1 MINGDKMSY
10 IIIIPTYNGEKQ
22 GIEDLLISIKNQ
34 NMPPE
39 KICIIDSSSTDNTV
53 DICKKY
59 GCDIT
64 IIDKKDFNHGLTR
77 QKALDNNKNYDYAIF
92 MTQDILLYDE
102 NTCATLLSSFEIDD
116 VSAAYGRQLVNDNSS
131 FIEKVSRHFN
141 YGETSILKSKEDIA
155 KYGLSTAFF
164 SDSFAAYKIADM
176 LSISGFP
183 KTDFAE
189 DMLIAAKLILH
200 GKKVY
205 YNAEA
210 KVYHSHPYSLRA
222 EFERGKSI
230 GKMHKENK
238 WLIDTF
244 GKAEKK
250 GQELLKTLTPFKKLL
265 YIFQALP
272 KYIGYKISK
281 L

>member
-1 MINGDKMSY
+1 MSY

-34 NMPPE
+34 SMPPE
-39 KICIIDSSSTDNTV
+39 KICIIDSSSTDRTV
-53 DICKKY
+53 EICKKY

-64 IIDKKDFNHGLTR
+64 IINKKDFNHGLTR
-77 QKALDNNKNYDYAIF
+77 QLGIDNNKNYDYAMF
-92 MTQDILLYDE
+92 MTQDILLTDK
-102 NTCATLLSSFEIDD
+102 NTCGTLLSSFEIDD

-131 FIEKVSRHFN
+131 FIEKISRHFN
-141 YGETSILKSKEDIA
+141 YGETSLLKSKEDIET
-155 KYGLSTAFF
+155 YGISTAFC

-176 LSISGFP
+176 LSVGGFP

-189 DMLIAAKLILH
+189 DMLISAKLILQ

-205 YNAEA
+205 YNAQA
-210 KVYHSHPYSLRA
+210 KVIHSHPYSLKA
-222 EFERGKSI
+222 EYARGKAI

-250 GQELLKTLTPFKKLL
+250 GQELLKTLSPFKKLL
-265 YIFQALP
+265 YILQALP
-272 KYIGYKISK
+272 KYIGYKAGK
-281 L
+281 H

>member
-1 MINGDKMSY
+1 MSY

-22 GIEDLLISIKNQ
+22 GLEDLLISIKNQ
-34 NMPPE
+34 SMSPE
-39 KICIIDSSSTDNTV
+39 KICIIDSSSTDRTV
-53 DICKKY
+53 EICKKY

-64 IIDKKDFNHGLTR
+64 IINKKDFNHGLTR
-77 QKALDNNKNYDYAIF
+77 QLGIDNNKNYDYAIF
-92 MTQDILLYDE
+92 MTQDILLTDK
-102 NTCATLLSSFEIDD
+102 NTCETLLSSFEIDD

-131 FIEKVSRHFN
+131 FIEKISRHFN
-141 YGETSILKSKEDIA
+141 YGETSILKSKEDIE
-155 KYGLSTAFF
+155 KYGISTAFC
-164 SDSFAAYKIADM
+164 SDSFAAYKISDI
-176 LSISGFP
+176 LSVGGFP

-189 DMLIAAKLILH
+189 DMLISAKLILH

-205 YNAEA
+205 YNAQA
-210 KVYHSHPYSLRA
+210 KVVHSHPYSLKA
-222 EFERGKSI
+222 EYARGKAI

-250 GQELLKTLTPFKKLL
+250 GQELLKTLTPFKKIL

>member
-1 MINGDKMSY
+1 MSY

-22 GIEDLLISIKNQ
+22 GLEDLLISIKNQ
-34 NMPPE
+34 SMSPE
-39 KICIIDSSSTDNTV
+39 KICIIDSSSTDRSV
-53 DICKKY
+53 EICKKY

-64 IIDKKDFNHGLTR
+64 IINKKDFNHGLTR
-77 QKALDNNKNYDYAIF
+77 QMAVDNNKNYDYAIF

-131 FIEKVSRHFN
+131 FIEKISRHFN
-141 YGETSILKSKEDIA
+141 YGETSILKSKEDIS
-155 KYGLSTAFF
+155 KYGISTAFC
-164 SDSFAAYKIADM
+164 SDSFAAYKISDI
-176 LSISGFP
+176 LSIGGFP

-189 DMLIAAKLILH
+189 DMLIAAKLILQ
-200 GKKVY
+200 GKKIY

-210 KVYHSHPYSLRA
+210 KVVHSHPYSIKA
-222 EFERGKSI
+222 EYARGKAI
-230 GKMHKENK
+230 GKMHRENK

-244 GKAEKK
+244 GKAENK
-250 GQELLKTLTPFKKLL
+250 GQELLKTLTPFKKIL

>member
-1 MINGDKMSY
+1 MSY

-22 GIEDLLISIKNQ
+22 GIEDLLLSIKNQ

-39 KICIIDSSSTDNTV
+39 KIYIIDSSSTDNTV
-53 DICKKY
+53 EICKKY
-59 GCDIT
+59 GCDVTVIN
-64 IIDKKDFNHGLTR
+64 KKDFNHGLTR
-77 QKALDNNKNYDYAIF
+77 QQGIDNNKNYDYAVF
-92 MTQDILLYDE
+92 MTQDIKLQNE
-102 NTCATLLSSFEIDD
+102 NTCATLLASFEIEH
-116 VSAAYGRQLVNDNSS
+116 VSAAYGRQLVNNKSS
-131 FIEKVSRHFN
+131 FIEKVSRYFN

-155 KYGLSTAFF
+155 KYGLSTAFC
-164 SDSFAAYKIADM
+164 SDSFAAYKIADL
-176 LSISGFP
+176 LSIGGFP

-189 DMLIAAKLILH
+189 DMLIAAKLLLQ
-200 GKKVY
+200 GKKIY

-210 KVYHSHPYSLRA
+210 KVYHSHPYSIKA
-222 EFERGKSI
+222 EYERGKSI
-230 GKMHKENK
+230 GKMHKENQ

>member
-1 MINGDKMSY
+1 MSY

-22 GIEDLLISIKNQ
+22 GIEELLISINNQ
-34 NMPPE
+34 SIPPE

-64 IIDKKDFNHGLTR
+64 IINKKDFNHGLTR
-77 QKALDNNKNYDYAIF
+77 QQALDNNKNYDYAIF

-102 NTCATLLSSFEIDD
+102 NTCKTLLSSFEIDD
-116 VSAAYGRQLVNDNSS
+116 VSAAYGRQLVNNNSS
-131 FIEKVSRHFN
+131 FIEKISRHFN
-141 YGETSILKSKEDIA
+141 YGETSILKSKEDIE
-155 KYGLSTAFF
+155 KYGISTAFC
-164 SDSFAAYKIADM
+164 SDSFAAYKISDI
-176 LSISGFP
+176 LSVGGFP

-189 DMLIAAKLILH
+189 DMLISAKLILH

-205 YNAEA
+205 YNAQA
-210 KVYHSHPYSLRA
+210 KVVHSHPYSLKA
-222 EFERGKSI
+222 EYARGKAI

>member
-1 MINGDKMSY
+1 MSY

-22 GIEDLLISIKNQ
+22 GLEDLLISIKNQ
-34 NMPPE
+34 SMSPE
-39 KICIIDSSSTDNTV
+39 KICIIDSSSTDRTV
-53 DICKKY
+53 EICKKY

-64 IIDKKDFNHGLTR
+64 IINKKDFNHGLTR
-77 QKALDNNKNYDYAIF
+77 QLGIDNNKNYDYAIF
-92 MTQDILLYDE
+92 MTQDILLTDK
-102 NTCATLLSSFEIDD
+102 NTCAALLSSFEIDD

-131 FIEKVSRHFN
+131 FIEKISRHFN
-141 YGETSILKSKEDIA
+141 YGETSILKSKEDIE
-155 KYGLSTAFF
+155 KYGISTAFC
-164 SDSFAAYKIADM
+164 SDSFAAYKISDI
-176 LSISGFP
+176 LSVGGFP

-189 DMLIAAKLILH
+189 DMLISAKLILH

-205 YNAEA
+205 YNAQA
-210 KVYHSHPYSLRA
+210 KVVHSHPYSLKA
-222 EFERGKSI
+222 EYARGKAI